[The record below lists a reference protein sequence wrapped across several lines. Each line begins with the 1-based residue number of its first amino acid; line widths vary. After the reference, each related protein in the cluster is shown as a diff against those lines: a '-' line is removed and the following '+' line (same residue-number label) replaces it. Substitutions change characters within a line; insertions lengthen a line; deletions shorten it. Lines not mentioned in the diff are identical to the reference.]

1 MAAAEPD
8 RVALQIAHSLLRSTW
23 SFDDM
28 LKVPSLK
35 LVLYVTARRHMKRR
49 ERFDPKKMQANDND

>member
-1 MAAAEPD
+1 MARVEPD
-8 RVALQIAHSLLRSTW
+8 RAALQIAHSLLRSTW
-23 SFDDM
+23 SLDDM

-35 LVLYVTARRHMKRR
+35 VVLYATARRHMKRR